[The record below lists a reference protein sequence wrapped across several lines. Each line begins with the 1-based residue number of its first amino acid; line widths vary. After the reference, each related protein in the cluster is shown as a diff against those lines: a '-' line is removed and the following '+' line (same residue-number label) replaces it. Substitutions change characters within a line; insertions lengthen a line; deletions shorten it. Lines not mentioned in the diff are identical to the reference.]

1 MKKNKKLRGIEA
13 LKSRYGLMFVSI
25 WVIGFLMFFLLPL
38 CQSFI
43 YAFCSVSIG
52 SESGSGLEFVGLD
65 NFLKIINEDPDY
77 TTNLSAS
84 LSSILY
90 SLPLIL
96 IVSLVLA
103 LILNQKF
110 RGRLFFRAIYFLP
123 VIIASGVVMD
133 LISGQLDSAGQV
145 ATSVTENMFSVSD
158 IMNVLNLPASIATT
172 VQKIIS
178 QIFSLLWQCGV
189 QIVLFIAGLQ
199 SIPSSLYE
207 ASRVEGASKWE
218 DFWFITFPMLSR
230 VTLLVGVFTMIEL
243 FTATTSPVIDVA
255 YAKMSTG
262 IYDISSAML
271 WLYFAAVAV
280 IMGLVILLYNKLL
293 VKRWE

>member
-38 CQSFI
+38 CQSLI

-65 NFLKIINEDPDY
+65 NFMKIINEDPDY
-77 TTNLSAS
+77 TTNLSTS

-145 ATSVTENMFSVSD
+145 ASSVTENMFSVSD

-255 YAKMSTG
+255 YAKMGTG

-280 IMGLVILLYNKLL
+280 IMGLVILMYNKLL